1 MRFKTFTESNITNEH
16 LTQVIK
22 IGKREKHMQSLRYTN
37 THSKQK
43 GSHDKS
49 TSRRLMKPLL
59 IALSLAISYSALADS
74 VSQAKRMHDRLAGIP
89 PSAEILQQMTNLIE
103 QGDDLGAAQ
112 IALQSPSFYNVTLK
126 NWVTPWTNEE
136 SDVFAPLND
145 YTATVIGIVR
155 DDIDFR
161 QILSGDILYVAD
173 NSVNVTSYSVS
184 NNRHYEELE
193 AIGADLSSVLQE
205 TTQSAVTGLPPEAT
219 AGIMTTRGAAKS
231 FFKDGT
237 NRGMF
242 RFKLINHMCNDLEP
256 LKDTSLPPDRIRQDL
271 SRSPGGDSRIF
282 SNSCSGCHSGMDPLA
297 QAYAYYNYEYNV
309 EGDPQGENGRLI
321 YNSEGSIDPVTGS
334 RVTEKHQINSGNFP
348 FGFVIEDDRWDN
360 YWREGINQ
368 TLGWSEQLSGSG
380 NGAKSMGEELA
391 NSKQFASCQ
400 VTKVFENVCLRKPQD
415 INDRNEISNMTT
427 TFVNSNY
434 RIKDVFAASAAYCK
448 GE

>member
-1 MRFKTFTESNITNEH
+1 MTSTIAK
-16 LTQVIK
+16 
-22 IGKREKHMQSLRYTN
+22 SL
-37 THSKQK
+37 
-43 GSHDKS
+43 
-49 TSRRLMKPLL
+49 LMAGGLL
-59 IALSLAISYSALADS
+59 ISCASLADS
-74 VSQAKRMHDRLAGIP
+74 VSQAKRIHDRIAGVP
-89 PSAEILQQMTNLIE
+89 PSPAILQQMSALID

-126 NWVTPWTNEE
+126 NWVTPWTNED

-155 DDIDFR
+155 DDVDFR

-173 NSVNVTSYSVS
+173 NSVNVPSYSVS
-184 NNRHYEELE
+184 NNNHYEQLE
-193 AIGADLSSVLQE
+193 AIGADLSSVLRG
-205 TTQSAVTGLPPEAT
+205 TTQSAVTGLPVEAT

-242 RFKLINHMCNDLEP
+242 RFTLINHMCNDLEP
-256 LKDTSLPPDRIRQDL
+256 LKDTSRPPDRIRQDL

-309 EGDPQGENGRLI
+309 EADPEGNNGRLI
-321 YNSEGSIDPVTGS
+321 YNSEGSVDPVTGS

-348 FGFVIEDDRWDN
+348 FGFVIENDRWDN

-391 NSKQFASCQ
+391 NSQKFASCQ
-400 VTKVFENVCLRKPQD
+400 VTKVFENVCLRRPQD
-415 INDRNEISNMTT
+415 INDRSAITNMTT

>member
-1 MRFKTFTESNITNEH
+1 
-16 LTQVIK
+16 
-22 IGKREKHMQSLRYTN
+22 MQSLRHTK
-37 THSKQK
+37 TL
-43 GSHDKS
+43 SHHHIEHKRSLVPVLTKS
-49 TSRRLMKPLL
+49 IIGLVGLIISCTSF
-59 IALSLAISYSALADS
+59 ADS

-89 PSAEILQQMTNLIE
+89 PSSQTLQQMADLIE
-103 QGDDLGAAQ
+103 VGDDLGAAQ
-112 IALQSPSFYNVTLK
+112 IALQAPSFYNVTLK
-126 NWVTPWTNEE
+126 NWITPWTNED

-145 YTATVIGIVR
+145 YTATVIGMVR
-155 DDIDFR
+155 DDVDFR
-161 QILSGDILYVAD
+161 EILSGDILYVAD
-173 NSVNVTSYSVS
+173 NSVNVPSYSAT
-184 NNRHYEELE
+184 NNNHYAELE
-193 AIGADLSSVLQE
+193 AMGADLSTVLQA
-205 TTQSAVTGLPPEAT
+205 TTQSANTGIPAQAT

-242 RFKLINHMCNDLEP
+242 RFTLINHMCSDLEP
-256 LKDTSLPPDRIRQDL
+256 LKDTSRPPDRIRQDL

-297 QAYAYYNYEYNV
+297 QAYAYYNFEYNV
-309 EGDPQGENGRLI
+309 DADPDGDNGRLI

-348 FGFVIEDDRWDN
+348 YGFVIENDRWDN

-368 TLGWSEQLSGSG
+368 TLGWDDSLSGSG

-391 NSKQFASCQ
+391 NSQKFASCQ
-400 VTKVFENVCLRKPQD
+400 VTKVFENVCLRQPQD
-415 INDRNEISNMTT
+415 EADRGAIDNMTS
-427 TFVNSNY
+427 TFISSDY

>member
-1 MRFKTFTESNITNEH
+1 MVMRFNTFTKSSITKK
-16 LTQVIK
+16 QASQGIS
-22 IGKREKHMQSLRYTN
+22 IRKREKHMQSLRHAN
-37 THSKQK
+37 KHLQDK
-43 GSHDKS
+43 GSMVS
-49 TSRRLMKPLL
+49 QLIKPLI
-59 IALSLAISYSALADS
+59 IALSLVISGSVLADS
-74 VSQAKRMHDRLAGIP
+74 VSQAKRIHDRLAGIP
-89 PSAEILQQMTNLIE
+89 PSADTLQQMADLIE
-103 QGDDLGAAQ
+103 QGNDLGAAQ

-126 NWVTPWTNEE
+126 NWITPWTNED
-136 SDVFAPLND
+136 SNVFAPLND

-155 DDIDFR
+155 DDVDFR

-173 NSVNVTSYSVS
+173 SSVNVASYSVS
-184 NNRHYEELE
+184 NNNHYEELE
-193 AIGADLSSVLQE
+193 AIGADLSSVLE
-205 TTQSAVTGLPPEAT
+205 GTTQSSITGLPAQAT

-242 RFKLINHMCNDLEP
+242 RFTLINHMCNDLEP
-256 LKDTSLPPDRIRQDL
+256 LKDTSRPPDRIRQDL

-321 YNSEGSIDPVTGS
+321 YNGEGSIDSVTGS

-348 FGFVIEDDRWDN
+348 FGFVIQDDRWDN

-391 NSKQFASCQ
+391 NSQNFASCQ
-400 VTKVFENVCLRKPQD
+400 VTKVFENVCLRQPQD
-415 INDRNEISNMTT
+415 LNDRSEIANMTT

>member
-1 MRFKTFTESNITNEH
+1 
-16 LTQVIK
+16 
-22 IGKREKHMQSLRYTN
+22 
-37 THSKQK
+37 
-43 GSHDKS
+43 
-49 TSRRLMKPLL
+49 
-59 IALSLAISYSALADS
+59 
-74 VSQAKRMHDRLAGIP
+74 
-89 PSAEILQQMTNLIE
+89 
-103 QGDDLGAAQ
+103 
-112 IALQSPSFYNVTLK
+112 
-126 NWVTPWTNEE
+126 
-136 SDVFAPLND
+136 
-145 YTATVIGIVR
+145 
-155 DDIDFR
+155 
-161 QILSGDILYVAD
+161 
-173 NSVNVTSYSVS
+173 
-184 NNRHYEELE
+184 
-193 AIGADLSSVLQE
+193 
-205 TTQSAVTGLPPEAT
+205 
-219 AGIMTTRGAAKS
+219 
-231 FFKDGT
+231 
-237 NRGMF
+237 
-242 RFKLINHMCNDLEP
+242 
-256 LKDTSLPPDRIRQDL
+256 
-271 SRSPGGDSRIF
+271 
-282 SNSCSGCHSGMDPLA
+282 MDPLA